1 MEEIFRRIPDKN
13 KWCVEFGAWDGK
25 FMSNC
30 NYFVEGGD
38 WSGIFI
44 ESSKDRF
51 KDLIRTYE
59 GNNKV
64 ILMNKFVSGSSYGEI
79 LIGTETITNRDGTD
93 SNVSSIEIE
102 ILQPKK
108 K

>member
-1 MEEIFRRIPDKN
+1 MPKDDDSKVFI
-13 KWCVEFGAWDGK
+13 GK
-25 FMSNC
+25 KRSMAYVMAAMVVLSEKP
-30 NYFVEGGD
+30 VRLLARGQSISRAVDVAE
-38 WSGIFI
+38 
-44 ESSKDRF
+44 
-51 KDLIRTYE
+51 
-59 GNNKV
+59 